1 MPRPRPRV
9 ARMDEV
15 DITRHE
21 NAAGISFR
29 DGSVGSTMLTLGPR
43 VATMT
48 DAEILEAYN
57 HTVRAMQRSIEEYHH
72 VAVEVPPGSPQISYF
87 PQGDQWTAR
96 GNVLRCYID
105 DGGSDDEA
113 QVEIDDHILS
123 LREFGRLLSA
133 YAGWGMRIVFVP
145 DNRLIEMP
153 EIEVR
158 EPDDGGR
165 ARG

>member
-1 MPRPRPRV
+1 
-9 ARMDEV
+9 MDEV
-15 DITRHE
+15 DIARHE

-43 VATMT
+43 ITTMT

-57 HTVRAMQRSIEEYHH
+57 HTVRAMERSMAEYHYI
-72 VAVEVPPGSPQISYF
+72 AVEVPAGNPQISYF

-105 DGGSDDEA
+105 DGGPDDET
-113 QVEIDDHILS
+113 QVEIDDHVLS

-145 DNRLIEMP
+145 DNRLTEMP

-158 EPDDGGR
+158 EPEEG
-165 ARG
+165 